1 MSEFKLPTEIVELPS
16 KGLLYPEDSELAKG
30 YEMKYMTASKE
41 EDIKLPTEIVELP
54 SKGLLY
60 PEDSELAKGVVE
72 MKYMTAKEEDI
83 LTNQSYIK
91 NGTVLD
97 KLMKSLIVS
106 KINYDDLLVGD
117 KNAIMIAARILGY
130 GSEYTFNYGNEEYNV
145 DLSQVDN
152 KPLNE
157 ELFSSRMNEF
167 TFTLPKSKNTVTF
180 KLLNH
185 KDEQD
190 ISRELEGLKKINRDA
205 SPEISTR
212 LKYLITSV
220 EGNREKKDIREFVD
234 NYLLAQDSRAL
245 REYVREIQPDVDLTF
260 FPDGSSER
268 INIPIGVK
276 FFWPDL

>member
-16 KGLLYPEDSELAKG
+16 KGLLYPEDSEL
-30 YEMKYMTASKE
+30 
-41 EDIKLPTEIVELP
+41 
-54 SKGLLY
+54 SKGT
-60 PEDSELAKGVVE
+60 VE
-72 MKYMTAKEEDI
+72 MKYMTAREEDI

-106 KINYDDLLVGD
+106 KINFDDLLIGD
-117 KNAIMIAARILGY
+117 KNAIMVAARILGY
-130 GSEYTFNYGNEEYNV
+130 GNEYSFNYLGESHTV
-145 DLSQVDN
+145 DLSQIEN
-152 KPLNE
+152 KPLQE
-157 ELFSSRMNEF
+157 ELFAPRVNEF

-190 ISRELEGLKKINRDA
+190 ISRELDGLKKINKD
-205 SPEISTR
+205 SFPELTTR
-212 LKYLITSV
+212 LKYIITSV
-220 EGNREKKDIREFVD
+220 EGNREKKDIRNFVD

-260 FPDGSSER
+260 FPDGSSDR
-268 INIPIGVK
+268 VNIPIGVS
-276 FFWPDL
+276 FFWPDI

>member
-30 YEMKYMTASKE
+30 T
-41 EDIKLPTEIVELP
+41 I
-54 SKGLLY
+54 
-60 PEDSELAKGVVE
+60 E

-106 KINYDDLLVGD
+106 KINFDELLIGD
-117 KNAIMIAARILGY
+117 KNAIMVASRILGY
-130 GSEYTFNYGNEEYNV
+130 GSEYSFEYNGEPQNV
-145 DLSQVDN
+145 DLSTLEN
-152 KPLNE
+152 KPLKE
-157 ELFSSRMNEF
+157 ELFTNRVNEF
-167 TFTLPKSKNTVTF
+167 TFTLPKSSNTVTF
-180 KLLNH
+180 KLLTH

-190 ISRELEGLKKINRDA
+190 INRELEGLKKINKDA
-205 SPEISTR
+205 SPELTTR
-212 LKYLITSV
+212 LKYMITSV
-220 EGNREKKDIREFVD
+220 EGNREKKDIRNFVD

-245 REYVREIQPDVDLTF
+245 REYVRGIQPDVDLTF
-260 FPDGSSER
+260 FPSNGSNR
-268 INIPIGVK
+268 VNIPIGVS